1 MTRRRNIRVLNAEGV
16 SERRPQDEITAG
28 ILKPFAHG
36 GEVDVWLL
44 SEIAWADLDGIAERH
59 GLHALHYGQR
69 GSAEAGVGILS
80 RHRILKPSLLQ
91 AVMSTRE
98 GGGIRMRPIASGR
111 TGGLPV
117 SAIHAHPERAP
128 IAQRAY
134 MARVRLTPGIVGGD
148 FNRDPAWMRA
158 NFKRQYRGIGVL
170 GLLVPRKYHA
180 SEAKGVDVGSDHL
193 AVDIQ
198 LERRGR

>member
-28 ILKPFAHG
+28 ILKPCAHG

-80 RHRILKPSLLQ
+80 RCRILKPSLLQ

-111 TGGLPV
+111 TAGLKV
-117 SAIHAHPERAP
+117 SAIHAHPARAP

-148 FNRDPAWMRA
+148 MNIDVAQMRRMSVR
-158 NFKRQYRGIGVL
+158 KYRGIGVL
-170 GLLVPRKYHA
+170 GLLVPRRFHV
-180 SEAKGVDVGSDHL
+180 SEARAVNVGSDHP
-193 AVDIQ
+193 AVDV
-198 LERRGR
+198 RVTSA